1 MVQSA
6 EDFLNYFKKW
16 QLEHIADSL
25 FIDYVSSMNK
35 SDLIDLIISEFL
47 PNGLLNKRRIKKI
60 LDMFYKYQ
68 IKDICYKLGG
78 EDFSGL
84 NYEELKEYIANLTLA
99 MEDEEFDE
107 ERLAIINNIREQFS
121 EPSEEYTPNDF
132 LNYFLKDYLKHIA
145 DQLDI
150 EYDYTDNKNDLIE
163 LIASN
168 QFTNDCLE
176 RNEIEIIL
184 DMFYKYELKEIFSK
198 ISEYSFSRYNYE
210 ELKDLI
216 ANHFL
221 LNEDYSDED
230 SEEVDIDELFE
241 EVVDYDEDSVK
252 MIKVLV
258 CGSQPKK
265 TGDIDLLRELQILE
279 DIIRSHPYFHLKSRY
294 NITLDIFDSTLSSF
308 KPNIL
313 HLTAHGNKNEIL
325 FQDGNRDLDPIKI
338 DSIAGLIN
346 IHNKNETGDDI
357 VYGVILSS
365 CQSAKDAKKLAKEVH
380 FVIAMSDEILVDSA
394 IEFAKGF
401 YSALK
406 SGKSIQDA
414 FETGIHFIKDDGQ
427 KSIPQLLPSN
437 QNFNNVKF
445 NIRSS

>member
-16 QLEHIADSL
+16 QLEHIADNL

-84 NYEELKEYIANLTLA
+84 NYEELKEYIANLTLDK
-99 MEDEEFDE
+99 EDEEFDE
-107 ERLAIINNIREQFS
+107 ERLAIINSIREQYS
-121 EPSEEYTPNDF
+121 ESLEEYTPNDF

-150 EYDYTDNKNDLIE
+150 EYDYTDNKNDLID

-168 QFTNDCLE
+168 HFTNDCLE

-198 ISEYSFSRYNYE
+198 ISEYSFSRFNYE

-221 LNEDYSDED
+221 LSEDYYDKD
-230 SEEVDIDELFE
+230 SEVDVDELFE
-241 EVVDYDEDSVK
+241 EEVDFDEDSVK
-252 MIKVLV
+252 VIKVLL

-265 TGDIDLLRELQILE
+265 TGDIDLLKEYEILE
-279 DIIRSHPYFHLKSRY
+279 ETIRSSPLFHLRSRY
-294 NITLDIFDSTLSSF
+294 NITLDIFNTILSDF

-313 HLTAHGNKNEIL
+313 HLSAHGNKDEIL
-325 FQDGNRDLDPIKI
+325 FQDRNRELNPIKI
-338 DSIAGLIN
+338 DSIAGMID
-346 IHNKNETGDDI
+346 IHNRNKTDDDI
-357 VYGVILSS
+357 LYGIILSS
-365 CQSAKDAKKLAKEVH
+365 CQSAKDAMKLAKKVL

-394 IEFAKGF
+394 IEFSEGF
-401 YSALK
+401 YSGLK

-414 FETGIHFIKDDGQ
+414 FELGIALIEDEEQ
-427 KSIPQLLPSN
+427 KRIPQLLPKNKDFSQVRLIN
-437 QNFNNVKF
+437 YQ
-445 NIRSS
+445 